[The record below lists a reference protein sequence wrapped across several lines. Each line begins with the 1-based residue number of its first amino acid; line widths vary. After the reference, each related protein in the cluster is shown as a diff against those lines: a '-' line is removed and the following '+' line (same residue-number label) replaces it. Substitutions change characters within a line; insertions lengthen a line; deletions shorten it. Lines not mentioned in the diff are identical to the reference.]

1 MKEPLY
7 FVSNFAGRPGLPENG
22 EGMSVL
28 TQDLDCLFI
37 GSSTKDI
44 LMVVDAPPASDQR
57 ISASHFTITCGGVSN
72 IAGAAHQNLGGVTG
86 VISAVGGDETSDFIR
101 QFQEE
106 QGFAYTKLFT
116 FPDQFSSTSLVQV
129 EKNGKRC
136 LTCFGG
142 CIDCLTF
149 DMLDKDL
156 FHHTR
161 MVHLGVMRPEL
172 MLEICR
178 YCKENT
184 QALIS
189 IDSGNLSRENTD
201 LLLPYTD
208 IFIPDNKTVAKTLG
222 GSVEDACR
230 YYISHGA
237 KIACVTSGEEGPC
250 AFDGTQMY
258 HIGAPKVHVLDTTG
272 AGDNFHGA
280 FLYCLGQGMELPQA
294 VKFANIYASLTCEG
308 LGGHTV
314 VPTREQVM
322 ARFDTI

>member
-1 MKEPLY
+1 MHSLIPDMVEKMK
-7 FVSNFAGRPGLPENG
+7 
-22 EGMSVL
+22 
-28 TQDLDCLFI
+28 
-37 GSSTKDI
+37 
-44 LMVVDAPPASDQR
+44 
-57 ISASHFTITCGGVSN
+57 
-72 IAGAAHQNLGGVTG
+72 
-86 VISAVGGDETSDFIR
+86 
-101 QFQEE
+101 E

-237 KIACVTSGEEGPC
+237 KLACVTSGEEGTC